1 MEKPYVIR
9 VSSTKG
15 GVGKSVVAINLAIS
29 LQLRGYKTLIVD
41 MDTVNPCVGLYLGM
55 QDVSMGVLDVMRKRA
70 NVRNVIITHPATG
83 LHVLPGRI
91 NFSGTLPD
99 VKMGNEFFNRL
110 KRMEYKFIIIDTQPG
125 VEFPELLKWY
135 DEALIVINPLEASC
149 IAALKM
155 FKKCGKAGLK
165 ASLLANKVGSRRYEL
180 SSREIESV
188 CEVKLSGVL
197 PEDKNVEIGVV
208 DHIPTYLLNKR
219 APFSSAIEFVTDTYS
234 SRIDSLAAPAALPRT
249 GILAVIKGFF
259 RRLGS

>member
-1 MEKPYVIR
+1 MERPYIIR

-15 GVGKSVVAINLAIS
+15 GVGKSVVAINLATS
-29 LQLRGYKTLIVD
+29 LQLRGYKTLVVD

-70 NVRNVIITHPATG
+70 VLRNAIIPHPSTG
-83 LHVLPGRI
+83 LQILPGRI
-91 NFSGTLPD
+91 DFTGALPD
-99 VKMGNEFFNRL
+99 VKMGNEFFNKL
-110 KRMEYKFIIIDTQPG
+110 KHTEYKFIIIDTQPG
-125 VEFPELLKWY
+125 IEFPELLKWY
-135 DEALIVINPLEASC
+135 DEALIVINPFEASC

-165 ASLLANKVGSRRYEL
+165 ASLVANKIGSRKYEL

-188 CEVKLSGVL
+188 CEVKLSGIL
-197 PEDKNVEIGVV
+197 PEDRNVEVGVV

-219 APFSSAIEFVTDTYS
+219 APFSSAIEYVTDTYS
-234 SRIDSLAAPAALPRT
+234 SRIDSLATPVLYAGSGVLS
-249 GILAVIKGFF
+249 IIKGFF